1 MNIKRVGNVI
11 LTVKDMGKSVEFYNK
26 ILGMPIKRERDNW
39 IDLGQTGALLS
50 LRPISTSKSN
60 VNTSTD
66 NGILIGFVVGDVSSV
81 IDELKLKNV
90 KILWASTR
98 EAYNYLQAKD
108 CGCSIITMPSTI
120 IEKISKF
127 GKTYQ
132 ELTIDTVKKFL
143 KENNIKLDFKESKYA
158 TGRRKKSIAK
168 VWLKK
173 GSGNI
178 HVNGKKMV
186 DYMDWNNVHYRICIF

>member
-50 LRPISTSKSN
+50 LRPISASESN
-60 VNTSTD
+60 VNSSTD

-90 KILWASTR
+90 KIHRDIQDKSSGKNA
-98 EAYNYLQAKD
+98 
-108 CGCSIITMPSTI
+108 IILDPDGYMISLFEPNFSAEKTI
-120 IEKISKF
+120 
-127 GKTYQ
+127 Q
-132 ELTIDTVKKFL
+132 
-143 KENNIKLDFKESKYA
+143 
-158 TGRRKKSIAK
+158 
-168 VWLKK
+168 
-173 GSGNI
+173 SGGYI
-178 HVNGKKMV
+178 G
-186 DYMDWNNVHYRICIF
+186 FTPA